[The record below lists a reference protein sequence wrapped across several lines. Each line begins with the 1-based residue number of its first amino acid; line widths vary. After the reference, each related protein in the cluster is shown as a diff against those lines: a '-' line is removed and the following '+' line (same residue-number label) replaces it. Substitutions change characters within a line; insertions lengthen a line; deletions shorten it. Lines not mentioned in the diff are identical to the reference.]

1 MSGHPILCYF
11 VMAEHQL
18 LLHFN
23 IQVWFEFV
31 PSDDNWAD
39 GISRNGFKDPIVESL
54 LCNESKVDWSPM
66 YWPQTA
72 KELLSMVRDLYQSD

>member
-1 MSGHPILCYF
+1 MSGHPMLCYF
-11 VMAEHQL
+11 AMAVHLL

-39 GISRNGFKDPIVESL
+39 GISRDGFKDPIV
-54 LCNESKVDWSPM
+54 
-66 YWPQTA
+66 
-72 KELLSMVRDLYQSD
+72 